1 MNEED
6 KNKLPA
12 PGDVAGQIKK
22 YCRLWEKDGHEE
34 RDKFLRKL
42 FPGARLSNDGKDNT
56 LKDTD
61 KILIQ
66 ICALDTFYG
75 TGTPSEFLIPL
86 AKQILDLESDFK
98 ERVSRGCPVL
108 VADIAEKVV
117 AKVKAKDGKDK
128 TRRNNSLATKYC
140 SFHNSDKYP
149 IYDSYV
155 GQMLLAFNKEPGHE
169 CFYGSCK
176 LREFTNALASDTA
189 SEWVA
194 KNYEKY
200 CGLIKEF
207 RKCYKDNGK
216 KFSVKD
222 IDRYL
227 WQVGKKMKKNKKA
240 REKGNEEESIII

>member
-140 SFHNSDKYP
+140 SFITRINIRYMIVMSGKCSWHSIRNQDMNVFMVLANFANLQMRWLP
-149 IYDSYV
+149 ILRQSGLPRITKSTV
-155 GQMLLAFNKEPGHE
+155 G
-169 CFYGSCK
+169 
-176 LREFTNALASDTA
+176 
-189 SEWVA
+189 
-194 KNYEKY
+194 
-200 CGLIKEF
+200 
-207 RKCYKDNGK
+207 
-216 KFSVKD
+216 
-222 IDRYL
+222 
-227 WQVGKKMKKNKKA
+227 
-240 REKGNEEESIII
+240 